1 MEHAIQVFAAVSL
14 LVIGLSHLF
23 QPKAWVHYFQAL
35 VAQGTSGAFIEGF
48 LCLSFGGMIVGFH
61 NVWHWP
67 AILLTLFGWAQV
79 LKGLGRFVAPQFALR
94 VMGRVSEERAWL
106 FQLGGVFALGLSGFF
121 WWLRLRPEPAADLL
135 VSVHAGSVS
144 APDSVTGGWTRIRV
158 EEDGKGHILI
168 VFKLPETVTPTEV
181 TAFLAALDT
190 ARMTPPPAITLGG
203 PEIGDTGEV
212 VIQLTAGPYVL
223 GCVSRGPD
231 GHRHASTG
239 GEAKEIMVTGR
250 ETAALP
256 RGTQQVS
263 MVDFAYLGPE
273 QWKAGSH
280 LLRVENRG
288 RQDHQ
293 LRIVRLLAG
302 STLKDWMNADDPG
315 TRAKPV
321 AGVARLGP
329 GAVAYLPVELSRG
342 EYVLHCLV
350 PDAASGRPHAVLGMF
365 RAIHVE

>member
-23 QPKAWVHYFQAL
+23 QPKAWVQYFQAL

-48 LCLSFGGMIVGFH
+48 LCLSFGGIIVGFH

-94 VMGRVSEERAWL
+94 VMGRVSAERAWF

-121 WWLRLRPEPAADLL
+121 WWLRFRPEPAADLL
-135 VSVHAGSVS
+135 VSMHAGSVS
-144 APDSVTGGWTRIRV
+144 APDSLIAGWTRIRV
-158 EEDGKGHILI
+158 QEDGTGHILV
-168 VFKLPETVTPTEV
+168 VFRLPATATRTDVA
-181 TAFLAALDT
+181 AFLAALDT
-190 ARMTPPPAITLGG
+190 ARTTPPPALALGG

-212 VIQLTAGPYVL
+212 VIQLTAGRYVL
-223 GCVSRGPD
+223 GCVSRGRD

-239 GEAKEIMVTGR
+239 EAKEIVVTGR
-250 ETAALP
+250 DTAAPP
-256 RGTQQVS
+256 RGTQDVP
-263 MVDFAYLGPE
+263 MVDFAYTGPE

-302 STLKDWMNADDPG
+302 STLKDWINADDPG
-315 TRAKPV
+315 AHAKPV
-321 AGVARLGP
+321 AGVARLGA
-329 GAVAYLPVELSRG
+329 GAVAYLPVELPRG
-342 EYVLHCLV
+342 EYVLLCLI
-350 PDAASGRPHAVLGMF
+350 PDAVSGRPHVALGMF